1 MSPRDDIESS
11 GPTLEEVDAVLR
23 QDFVAFT
30 AKVFA
35 TLNPGYEFKSNWHH
49 RVIAHQLMEVMEG
62 RRRYLIINIPPR
74 HLKSITMSVA
84 FPAYILGHYPSRR
97 LICASYAQDL
107 ADKFSRDCRLVMESA
122 WYKRIFPATRL
133 DPE

>member
-1 MSPRDDIESS
+1 MSPRDDIESN

-35 TLNPGYEFKSNWHH
+35 TLNPGYEFKPNWHH

-74 HLKSITMSVA
+74 HLKSIRC
-84 FPAYILGHYPSRR
+84 PWPSLPISLDITRR
-97 LICASYAQDL
+97 DGS
-107 ADKFSRDCRLVMESA
+107 SA
-122 WYKRIFPATRL
+122 PPTRRI
-133 DPE
+133 